1 MQSQRPAEQ
10 NPLRHMLSQRVF
22 VEFDIL
28 GFFIR
33 YGLKT
38 YLAISVEDVYCG
50 VTAVA
55 GGLHANT

>member
-1 MQSQRPAEQ
+1 M
-10 NPLRHMLSQRVF
+10 
-22 VEFDIL
+22 EFDIFD
-28 GFFIR
+28 FFIR

-38 YLAISVEDVYCG
+38 YLAIFVEDVYCG

>member
-1 MQSQRPAEQ
+1 M
-10 NPLRHMLSQRVF
+10 
-22 VEFDIL
+22 EFDIL

-38 YLAISVEDVYCG
+38 YLAIFVEDVYCG

-55 GGLHANT
+55 GGLNANT